1 MKIFKEIMA
10 VLCRPFGTFGFGWA
24 IGDLIVRDYKSA
36 AWILFVVSILFI
48 VGYFAERLSNIKE
61 DF

>member
-24 IGDLIVRDYKSA
+24 VGDLFAGDYKGA
-36 AWILFVVSILFI
+36 AWVLFVVSILFI
-48 VGYFAERLSNIKE
+48 VGYFTERWSK
-61 DF
+61 